1 MKLKKFF
8 AGVVAAAMMLTMG
21 ATAAFAAAPADTI
34 DVPSIDITKHYTEA
48 AGTTAPAESFKFV
61 QMDKEV
67 VHKSVFYNDASK
79 IPDLILTN
87 TKAEFNGANDGK
99 LTIVLP
105 EYQDVGVFRYT
116 IEEQATNGKIQGVTY
131 NLKRYYVNVYSLRD
145 DTTGRLFRKV
155 NVTNIEGNQ
164 KAKVEEITSSYDA
177 GSLTVT
183 KNVTGALG
191 DKNQD
196 FVVTVEFTAA
206 NNEEVLSQINASTT
220 RAGGILGWEVKEG
233 TNVVVEGNG
242 KAFTLK
248 DGKTAKVTF
257 KIKDSETITF
267 NNIPGNVT
275 CKVAE
280 NDYSTAAGTGD
291 EYGYTTT
298 YENKESTTTVEG
310 NKTVSAVITNTKGA
324 DIDTGVILD
333 NAPYIALLA
342 IVVFGGVALMLNKRR
357 RDEE

>member
-21 ATAAFAAAPADTI
+21 ATAAFADAPADTT
-34 DVPSIDITKHYTEA
+34 DVPSIDIIKNYTETS
-48 AGTTAPAESFKFV
+48 GTTAPAEGFKFV
-61 QMDKEV
+61 QTGKEI
-67 VHKSVFYNDASK
+67 VHKSVAYSTVDAV
-79 IPDLILTN
+79 PDLILTN
-87 TKAEFNGANDGK
+87 TKVDFTGAGDDK

-105 EYQDVGVFRYT
+105 DYNDVGVFRYT
-116 IEEQATNGKIQGVTY
+116 IQEQATTGNIQGVAY
-131 NLKRYYVNVYSLRD
+131 NLKSYYVNVYSLRD
-145 DTTGRLFRKV
+145 DTTGKLFRKV
-155 NVTNIEGNQ
+155 TVTNIDGNQ
-164 KAKVEEITSSYDA
+164 KTKVEETTSSYDA

-206 NNEEVLSQINASTT
+206 NNEVALSKINATTT
-220 RAGGILGWEVKEG
+220 REGGILAWEVKDGDEA
-233 TNVVVEGNG
+233 EAAGNG

-248 DGKTAKVTF
+248 GGKTAKVTF

-267 NNIPGNVT
+267 TNIPGNVT
-275 CKVAE
+275 YKVTE

-298 YENKESTTTVEG
+298 YQNEESTTVASQT
-310 NKTVSAVITNTKGA
+310 KAATITNTKGA

-333 NAPYIALLA
+333 NAPYIALMA